1 MNGDEEGDPDEGG
14 GNRVISWGC
23 GEFGQH
29 CHGCKEDVAF
39 SIGLL
44 KENLSGQVK
53 FVACGASHTILVN
66 GKYQSWELSL
76 LCQKGE
82 RERDREYLTLL
93 SFSKTYFCIIYIYKL
108 DDRHFKILFKL

>member
-1 MNGDEEGDPDEGG
+1 MYFIFLKIRLSLFVFFSQEEMNGDEEGDPDEGG

-44 KENLSGQVK
+44 KENLPGQVK

-66 GKYQSWELSL
+66 GKCQSWELSL

-82 RERDREYLTLL
+82 RERGRDREREREREN
-93 SFSKTYFCIIYIYKL
+93 I
-108 DDRHFKILFKL
+108 

>member
-1 MNGDEEGDPDEGG
+1 MNGEEEGDPDEGG
-14 GNRVISWGC
+14 GHRVISWGC

-44 KENLSGQVK
+44 KEILPGQVK

-66 GKYQSWELSL
+66 GKCPSWELSL
-76 LCQKGE
+76 LCWE
-82 RERDREYLTLL
+82 REREHWILM
-93 SFSKTYFCIIYIYKL
+93 SFEHWWVLVKHIFASY
-108 DDRHFKILFKL
+108 